1 MSSQADI
8 AHQLHF
14 ILKSSVFHL
23 LIKIQL
29 MNNQKSLSIAAIVM
43 TVALVILIAIFPA
56 QAAESEKRMALHDVM
71 QQLGR
76 DMQAVTGA
84 ISEEN
89 WGLVAQL
96 APKIGRHPEPPIAEK
111 LRILAWLGT
120 DAGKFRGFD
129 GQVQDAATP
138 MGEAATRGDGQEVIV
153 AFSEMQ
159 QRCLSCHQEFRKPFQ
174 EHFYGKR

>member
-1 MSSQADI
+1 MSD
-8 AHQLHF
+8 
-14 ILKSSVFHL
+14 
-23 LIKIQL
+23 
-29 MNNQKSLSIAAIVM
+29 QKNLPTAAIVM
-43 TVALVILIAIFPA
+43 IVALLIPIATLQA
-56 QAAESEKRMALHDVM
+56 QAAESEKPMALHDVM

-84 ISEEN
+84 ISEED

-111 LRILAWLGT
+111 MRILAWLGT

-129 GQVQDAATP
+129 GQVQDAAST
-138 MGEAATRGDGQEVIV
+138 MGEAARRGDGQEVIV
-153 AFSEMQ
+153 AFGKMQ

>member
-1 MSSQADI
+1 
-8 AHQLHF
+8 
-14 ILKSSVFHL
+14 
-23 LIKIQL
+23 
-29 MNNQKSLSIAAIVM
+29 MNNKKGLSAVAIM
-43 TVALVILIAIFPA
+43 ITVALLIPITILQA
-56 QAAESEKRMALHDVM
+56 QAAESEKRMALHGVM

-84 ISEEN
+84 ISEED

-96 APKIGRHPEPPIAEK
+96 ASKIGRHPEPPITEK
-111 LRILAWLGT
+111 MRILAWLGT

-129 GQVQDAATP
+129 GQVQDASTT
-138 MGEAATRGDGQEVIV
+138 MGEAAARGDGQEVIV
-153 AFSEMQ
+153 AFSKMQ